1 MLISLIISLF
11 FCLLSLAAST
21 KPGFVE
27 YNFTRSDGTIST
39 VYLHESFV
47 PYDKVAA
54 APLAKESVA
63 PPAEEVSTT
72 PAVSDTDERFIIF
85 WNSSPGIGPLCS
97 LGTRS
102 CTTTAQSAVWDD
114 CLTLMAGFDSTP
126 GYWDVSFFQQ
136 RNLYGILGF
145 HAECIVSL
153 ARDDANINDGTQ
165 ISTVDVTGRMRNAG
179 RSCGV
184 VSDGNIIRVGAKVSL
199 NCPNTGAAG
208 GTALLRL
215 WIHSTAGV
223 DLPKREEGAAQSTDK
238 GVAEPSALVALP
250 QRQTTNQ
257 SADIAEPLGLATE
270 NVSAVSEAV
279 EPVDVLTV
287 IFTPQQVA
295 APKCSQGTMRCMTTE
310 TSPVYEDC
318 NEIIQAFANRP
329 GFWNVSSWADQG
341 VFSILA
347 HQRTCSVQL
356 ARRDLS
362 QEEAQ
367 ISTYDVISRIN
378 TAWMSCSKQY
388 GEDPVTQRL
397 EAVFA
402 DYCPNIPKGR
412 APISVW
418 VGP

>member
-11 FCLLSLAAST
+11 FCLLSLAAPT

-223 DLPKREEGAAQSTDK
+223 DLPKREEGAAQSTDQ

-287 IFTPQQVA
+287 IFTPQ
-295 APKCSQGTMRCMTTE
+295 
-310 TSPVYEDC
+310 
-318 NEIIQAFANRP
+318 QAFANRP

>member
-1 MLISLIISLF
+1 MLFSLIISLF
-11 FCLLSLAAST
+11 FCLLSLAAPT

-63 PPAEEVSTT
+63 TPAEEASTT

-165 ISTVDVTGRMRNAG
+165 
-179 RSCGV
+179 
-184 VSDGNIIRVGAKVSL
+184 
-199 NCPNTGAAG
+199 
-208 GTALLRL
+208 
-215 WIHSTAGV
+215 
-223 DLPKREEGAAQSTDK
+223 
-238 GVAEPSALVALP
+238 
-250 QRQTTNQ
+250 
-257 SADIAEPLGLATE
+257 
-270 NVSAVSEAV
+270 
-279 EPVDVLTV
+279 
-287 IFTPQQVA
+287 
-295 APKCSQGTMRCMTTE
+295 
-310 TSPVYEDC
+310 
-318 NEIIQAFANRP
+318 
-329 GFWNVSSWADQG
+329 
-341 VFSILA
+341 
-347 HQRTCSVQL
+347 
-356 ARRDLS
+356 
-362 QEEAQ
+362 
-367 ISTYDVISRIN
+367 
-378 TAWMSCSKQY
+378 
-388 GEDPVTQRL
+388 
-397 EAVFA
+397 
-402 DYCPNIPKGR
+402 
-412 APISVW
+412 
-418 VGP
+418 